1 MNDGS
6 LRQIRVPLLTRVEG
20 EGALDIIIEHDQIS
34 HLALRIFEPPRFFE
48 QLLRGRHFD
57 EVPDI
62 VARICGICPVAY
74 QMSAVHALERLFDI
88 DPGPWVRDMRRV
100 YYCGEWIESHSLHMH
115 LLALLDYLGYP
126 HAIAMAADH
135 GDAVRRGLR
144 LQAAGNALIRLFG
157 MRSVHPV
164 GARVGGFYSAP
175 SSTAVTSI
183 LNSLEQARHD
193 AQALLA
199 WVATLSLPQSA
210 RECVYVSL
218 THPTQYPMNEG
229 QFCTSEGDTFSVD
242 QFDDHFAEFQAP
254 HSTALHCLYHGRSY
268 LVGPLARINHSAHL
282 LNEDVRE
289 TLKRSGVSFP
299 SSNPFHSLIARAAE
313 IYHAVLEAQRLL
325 LMYTPVASPSVSLKS
340 RAGIA
345 IASTEAPRGTLWH
358 RFEVDERG
366 LITHARIV
374 PPTSQNQAQIESDLR
389 ADLMAFGVHNTDDD
403 LRRRAEQL
411 IRSYDP
417 CISCA
422 THFLRLTVERR

>member
-1 MNDGS
+1 MIDDS
-6 LRQIRVPLLTRVEG
+6 PRQIRVPLLTRVEG
-20 EGALDIIIEHDQIS
+20 EGALDITIERGQIS

-57 EVPDI
+57 EVSDI

-74 QMSAVHALERLFDI
+74 QMSAVHALERLFDM

-100 YYCGEWIESHSLHMH
+100 YYCGEWIESHSLHVH
-115 LLALLDYLGYP
+115 LLALPDFLGYP

-135 GDAVRRGLR
+135 ADVVRRGLR

-164 GARVGGFYSAP
+164 GARVGGFYAAP
-175 SSTAVTSI
+175 SQAAVASI
-183 LNSLEQARHD
+183 LNSLDQARQD
-193 AQALLA
+193 AHELLT
-199 WVATLSLPQSA
+199 WVTSLSLPQSA

-229 QFCTSEGDTFSVD
+229 EFLTSEGDTFSVD
-242 QFDDHFAEFQAP
+242 QFDDHFAEFQVP
-254 HSTALHCLYHGRSY
+254 HSTALHCLYHGRPY
-268 LVGPLARINHSAHL
+268 LVGPLARINHNTHL
-282 LNEDVRE
+282 LHDDVRE
-289 TLKRSGVSFP
+289 TLRCSGVNFP

-325 LMYTPVASPSVSLKS
+325 QTYIAAASPAVRATP
-340 RAGIA
+340 RAGTA
-345 IASTEAPRGTLWH
+345 TACTEAPRGTLWH

-374 PPTSQNQAQIESDLR
+374 PPTSQNQAQIEMDLR
-389 ADLMAFGVHNTDDD
+389 VDLMAFGLHNADDG
-403 LRRRAEQL
+403 LRNRAEQL

-422 THFLRLTVERR
+422 THFLRLNVNRR

>member
-1 MNDGS
+1 MNDDS
-6 LRQIRVPLLTRVEG
+6 PKKIRVPLLTRVEG
-20 EGALDIIIEHDQIS
+20 EGALDITIERGQIS
-34 HLALRIFEPPRFFE
+34 NLALRIFEPPRFFE

-57 EVPDI
+57 EVSDI

-74 QMSAVHALERLFDI
+74 QMSAVHALERLFEM

-100 YYCGEWIESHSLHMH
+100 YYCGEWIESHSLHVH
-115 LLALLDYLGYP
+115 LLALPDFLGYP

-164 GARVGGFYSAP
+164 GARVGGFYSVP
-175 SSTAVTSI
+175 SPAAVKSI
-183 LNSLEQARHD
+183 LSSLEQAQHD
-193 AQALLA
+193 AQPLLA

-210 RECVYVSL
+210 HERVYVSL

-229 QFCTSEGDTFSVD
+229 DFFTSEGDTFSVD

-254 HSTALHCLYHGRSY
+254 HSTALHCLYHERSY
-268 LVGPLARINHSAHL
+268 LVGPLARINQNAHL
-282 LNEDVRE
+282 LHHDVRE
-289 TLKRSGVSFP
+289 TLRRSGVSFP

-313 IYHAVLEAQRLL
+313 IYQAVLEAQRLL
-325 LMYTPVASPSVSLKS
+325 GTYTPVTSPSVHATP
-340 RAGIA
+340 RAGTA
-345 IASTEAPRGTLWH
+345 TACTEAPRGTLWH
-358 RFEVDERG
+358 RFEVDEQG

-374 PPTSQNQAQIESDLR
+374 PPTSQNQAQIEIDLR
-389 ADLMAFGVHNTDDD
+389 ADLTAFGLHNTEDD
-403 LRRRAEQL
+403 LRHRAEQL

-422 THFLRLTVERR
+422 THFLRLNIERR